1 MNIREI
7 SNNYGLQGISKKKN
21 TGKVGKAENS
31 VDKIELSAEAKEL
44 QKMQYEQK
52 IGQIKERINSDFYS
66 QKPVLEKVA
75 IKILKDIDIK
85 E

>member
-7 SNNYGLQGISKKKN
+7 SNSYGLQGLLKKKN
-21 TGKVGKAENS
+21 TGKIGKTEGS

-66 QKPVLEKVA
+66 QKPIIEQVA
-75 IKILKDIDIK
+75 LKILKDIK
-85 E
+85 